1 MSQSDLSTYGLR
13 SAPAFEGMLY
23 DASGNLVDSLTATA
37 ATPFGAPLAQ
47 GASDELAKVVSV
59 VPSDRFV
66 GVALHTH
73 VRENN
78 TVSPDGYLAGDRMS
92 VLRKGRVWVPI
103 VGAFTKEAPV
113 YVTATGT
120 YTATVGSNIKV
131 GKFLT
136 SGSGRLAPIEVN
148 VLP

>member
-1 MSQSDLSTYGLR
+1 MSQTDLATYGLR
-13 SAPAFEGMLY
+13 SAPAFAGMLY
-23 DASGNLVDSLTATA
+23 DLTDNTVDSLTSTA
-37 ATPFGAPLAQ
+37 ATAFGAPLAQ
-47 GASDELAKVVSV
+47 GASDELAKVVDTV
-59 VPSDRFV
+59 ASDKFV

-92 VLRKGRVWVPI
+92 VLRRGRVWVPI
-103 VGAFTKEAPV
+103 VGAFTKEAPA

-131 GKFLT
+131 GKFLM
-136 SGSGRLAPIEVN
+136 SGNGQLGVIEVN